1 MNNADEQFPAEAQ
14 DNLRAMWEMA
24 RRYRDDPEFRAR
36 LEAEPRAVLA
46 DGGIEIQPPGIGLQV
61 RANTADVFYVT
72 LPPDPNKVLLDEAL
86 REVAGG
92 TTTAG
97 TIACAGSASTFS
109 CPIGSAST
117 GSSVGTV
124 GSLS

>member
-1 MNNADEQFPAEAQ
+1 
-14 DNLRAMWEMA
+14 MWEMA
-24 RRYRDDPEFRAR
+24 RSYRDDPEFRAR

-46 DGGIEIQPPGIGLQV
+46 EGGLEIQPPEIDLRV

-72 LPPDPNKVLLDEAL
+72 MPPDPNKVLLDESL
-86 REVAGG
+86 REIAGG
-92 TTTAG
+92 TTAG
-97 TIACAGSASTFS
+97 SLACAGSASTFS
-109 CPIGSAST
+109 CPISSAST

>member
-46 DGGIEIQPPGIGLQV
+46 EGGLEIQPPGIDLQV
-61 RANTADVFYVT
+61 RANTADVFYVA
-72 LPPDPNKVLLDEAL
+72 LPPDPNAVLLDASL
-86 REVAGG
+86 REIAGG
-92 TTTAG
+92 TTAG
-97 TIACAGSASTFS
+97 SIACAGSASTFS